1 MRNDF
6 FTCGQQ
12 KLPDCPRNR
21 QSLWPAARWA
31 RVAVVLFLALPG
43 MQAQTKQPD
52 FNSIDHIVST
62 AIDEHKFPGAVVI
75 VGHDGKIVFHKAY
88 GERSLV
94 PERTP
99 MREDTVFDMAS
110 ITKILA
116 TSTAAMVLYQQGC
129 FRLNDPVTKY
139 FPAFA
144 VNGKQDITIRQLMT
158 HYSGLPDGIGLK
170 EPWSGKEEGVDR
182 SFAVAPM
189 MPAGTA
195 FSYSDINFIVMGALV
210 EKLSGMSLD
219 AYTAKYVFAPLGMEH
234 TRFLPP
240 ASWRSNIA
248 PTQYDED
255 HHMLLGVVHDST
267 ARRMGGV
274 AGHAGLFSTAG
285 DVAIYAQSLLDRL
298 QGRPSKF
305 PVNRLTLGKMT
316 TPQQPATGASL
327 RGLGWDIESPYS
339 GNRGELFPVGSFG
352 HTGYTGTD
360 LWIDPWSDTY
370 VILLSNRVHPDDG
383 VSIVPVEAQVAN
395 AVAEA
400 LDLRVSD
407 GGQEISR
414 LTGYNESLTGMVR
427 WGNRNGSVE
436 NGIDVLEHEN
446 YSPLAVLEQKRGGRL
461 RVGVLS
467 NQTGV
472 DSHGRRT
479 IDILYKDAAAKVPG
493 LILTAIFSPEHGIQG
508 ELDTTNIPDS
518 TDTATGLPIVSLY
531 GATDAKRHPS
541 PEQMQR
547 LDAVVIDLQDAGV
560 RYYTLETAMAYFLQA
575 AAHSGTDI
583 VVLDRPDP
591 LNGSFVQGPVSDA
604 DHSSY
609 TSFMPLPVRH
619 GMTMGELARYFN
631 GEGHIG
637 ASLTVV
643 SVKGWQR
650 GDWYDSTSLLWINPS
665 PNLRNMDEATLY
677 PGIGM
682 IEASNISVGR
692 GTDTPFQWIGAP
704 WINATQLSTALN
716 RRMVPGIRFV
726 PVQFTPQGLYPYT
739 GQLCHGVGF
748 VITSRNALNTPE
760 LGVELVSM
768 LHKLYPGQFHMDAI
782 RTLVANQSTMNELDQ
797 QDDPQSIADTWR
809 KGIEQFE
816 QTRKAYLLYENP
828 ESTFW

>member
-1 MRNDF
+1 MQNDSY
-6 FTCGQQ
+6 TCRQQ
-12 KLPDCPRNR
+12 ELPDCSGNR
-21 QSLWPAARWA
+21 HSLWAKPALAKL
-31 RVAVVLFLALPG
+31 AVVLLLVLPG

-52 FNSIDHIVST
+52 FSSIDHVVLT
-62 AIDEHKFPGAVVI
+62 AIDKHKFPGAVVI

-94 PERTP
+94 PVRTP

-116 TSTAAMVLYQQGC
+116 TSTAAMELYQQGL
-129 FRLNDPVTKY
+129 FRLNDPVAKY
-139 FPAFA
+139 LPAFA
-144 VNGKQDITIRQLMT
+144 ANGKQDITIRQLMT
-158 HYSGLPDGIGLK
+158 HYSGLPEGIALK
-170 EPWSGKEEGVDR
+170 ESSSGKEEGFAR
-182 SFAVAPM
+182 SFAVAPVR
-189 MPAGTA
+189 PAGTA

-219 AYTAKYVFAPLGMEH
+219 EYTAKYVFAPLGMEH
-234 TRFLPP
+234 TRYLPP
-240 ASWRSNIA
+240 DSWRDNIA

-255 HHMLLGVVHDST
+255 HHMLLGVVHDPT

-274 AGHAGLFSTAG
+274 AGHADLFSTAG
-285 DVAIYAQSLLDRL
+285 DVAIYAQNLLDRL

-305 PVNRLTLGKMT
+305 PVNQLTLEKMT
-316 TPQQPATGASL
+316 TPQQPATGSSL

-339 GNRGELFPVGSFG
+339 SNRGELFPVGSFG
-352 HTGYTGTD
+352 HTGFTGTD
-360 LWIDPWSDTY
+360 LWIDPQSDTY
-370 VILLSNRVHPDDG
+370 VILLSNRVHPDGG
-383 VSIVPVEAQVAN
+383 VSIVSVASQVAN
-395 AVAEA
+395 AAAEA
-400 LDLRVSD
+400 LDVHVPD

-414 LTGYNESLTGMVR
+414 LTGYNESLSGMVR
-427 WGNRNGSVE
+427 WGSRNGSVE
-436 NGIDVLEHEN
+436 SGIDVLEDEN
-446 YSPLAVLEQKRGGRL
+446 FSSLAALEQKHGGKL
-461 RVGVLS
+461 RVGVLT

-479 IDILYKDAAAKVPG
+479 IDILYRDAAAKVPG
-493 LILTAIFSPEHGIQG
+493 LTLTTIFSSEHGIQG

-518 TDTATGLPIVSLY
+518 TDAVTGLPIVSAY
-531 GATDAKRHPS
+531 GATDSTRHPS
-541 PEQMQR
+541 PETMQR

-560 RYYTLETAMAYFLQA
+560 RYYTYETAIAYFLQV
-575 AAHSGTDI
+575 AAHSGTDV

-619 GMTMGELARYFN
+619 GMTLGELARYFN

-643 SVKGWQR
+643 PVKGWQR

-665 PNLRNMDEATLY
+665 PNLRSLDEATLY

-704 WINATQLSTALN
+704 WIDATQLSTALN

-726 PVQFTPQGLYPYT
+726 PVQFTPQGMYPYA
-739 GQLCHGVGF
+739 GQLCHGVEF
-748 VITSRNALNTPE
+748 VITSRNALNAPE
-760 LGVELVSM
+760 LGVELASM
-768 LHKLYPGQFHMDAI
+768 LHELYPNEFHLNSV
-782 RTLVANQSTMNELDQ
+782 RTLVANQSTMDALDR
-797 QDDPQSIADTWR
+797 QDDPQTIADTWR
-809 KGIEQFE
+809 EGIEQFE
-816 QTRKAYLLYENP
+816 QTRKAYLLYEG
-828 ESTFW
+828 EKSAF